1 MKKNKSRICFRI
13 SSDFNDYLNQCAEF
27 FGVTKSFFIREQ
39 CFSNSFFKTIGSDN
53 LEEEWKTNLLSV
65 GSKLN
70 YVAHQMNLIV
80 KEFRESTK
88 PNFILDKKVFE
99 PLVDELLKPDDGWDR
114 IMDLRIDGKFDYS
127 YQELF
132 FRYEKNDLCDESKNK
147 FLHIRVD
154 DDFLYCL
161 NLLAN
166 AYDKTISEYIL
177 ERCSYVDYLQAS
189 SILKNKDFKPMLYE
203 PHNNVR
209 QILRCI
215 RTLENLCSENY
226 KVDII
231 RKNSSLSELKYI
243 AKNIYESLLIN
254 EDYVLELTKDWYKKG
269 STRRID
275 KETKEILKDEKEF
288 LKKLKSKVNRL

>member
-1 MKKNKSRICFRI
+1 
-13 SSDFNDYLNQCAEF
+13 
-27 FGVTKSFFIREQ
+27 
-39 CFSNSFFKTIGSDN
+39 
-53 LEEEWKTNLLSV
+53 
-65 GSKLN
+65 
-70 YVAHQMNLIV
+70 
-80 KEFRESTK
+80 
-88 PNFILDKKVFE
+88 
-99 PLVDELLKPDDGWDR
+99 
-114 IMDLRIDGKFDYS
+114 
-127 YQELF
+127 
-132 FRYEKNDLCDESKNK
+132 
-147 FLHIRVD
+147 
-154 DDFLYCL
+154 
-161 NLLAN
+161 
-166 AYDKTISEYIL
+166 
-177 ERCSYVDYLQAS
+177 
-189 SILKNKDFKPMLYE
+189 MLYE

>member
-1 MKKNKSRICFRI
+1 MGYKKEIRVRV
-13 SSDFNDYLNQCAEF
+13 SDDFDDYLNQCAEF

-53 LEEEWKTNLLSV
+53 LEEEWKTSLLSV

-88 PNFILDKKVFE
+88 PNFILDKKLFE

-114 IMDLRIDGKFDYS
+114 IMDLRIDRKFDY
-127 YQELF
+127 L
-132 FRYEKNDLCDESKNK
+132 YEEFHFDYVRDEDASETKNK
-147 FLHIRVD
+147 SLHIRVD
-154 DDFLYCL
+154 ENNFYYCL
-161 NLLAN
+161 NLLVN
-166 AYDKTISEYIL
+166 ACDKTISDYIID
-177 ERCSYVDYLQAS
+177 RCSSVDYLQAS
-189 SILKNKDFKPMLYE
+189 SILKNKELSSMLYE

-231 RKNSSLSELKYI
+231 RKNSLLSELKYT

-269 STRRID
+269 STRRLD
-275 KETKEILKDEKEF
+275 KDVIEILKDEKDF